1 VQGAQ
6 QGMDRCDAVL
16 PPRDVKKPVLK
27 IDRISTQA
35 DPFRHTQTVAGDP
48 DQRGVPRHDDRRS
61 PPLSSEFSP
70 IEFAR
75 RIGGSSN
82 SGAKID

>member
-1 VQGAQ
+1 
-6 QGMDRCDAVL
+6 M
-16 PPRDVKKPVLK
+16 LK
-27 IDRISTQA
+27 IDP
-35 DPFRHTQTVAGDP
+35 DPNAKRTRSDPQTVAVGDP

-82 SGAKID
+82 PGAKID